1 MYYVYIHICI
11 YIYILYIHIYTHIC
25 MYIYIYIYIQPAFTC
40 SMLTIEKLEQS
51 VKYVQSEQ

>member
-1 MYYVYIHICI
+1 MCI
-11 YIYILYIHIYTHIC
+11 YIYVYTYIYYIYIYIHTYVC
-25 MYIYIYIYIQPAFTC
+25 IYIYIYIQPAFTC